1 MNTGG
6 NLSVRDRETG
16 LIAIK
21 PSSKPYELLKP
32 EDITVIDIDGNI
44 IDGKYK
50 PSSEWPMHTLIYKTY
65 ERVCAVVHCHSI
77 YATAMAVAN
86 VEIPLI
92 NHELCIYC
100 SNPVRVMPFATPGTN
115 ELGQSAID
123 GFKDDNCV
131 TLLQN
136 HGPIAIGGSLWHA
149 YDAACSVEQAAQA
162 YFIAKQ
168 MGNVTILPENGR
180 KYLRSMDPLQGE
192 DTGGMG
198 EIKAV

>member
-1 MNTGG
+1 MILKELREELVFYGKQMLNAGLTMNTGG

-77 YATAMAVAN
+77 YAYHQY
-86 VEIPLI
+86 P
-92 NHELCIYC
+92 
-100 SNPVRVMPFATPGTN
+100 R
-115 ELGQSAID
+115 
-123 GFKDDNCV
+123 
-131 TLLQN
+131 
-136 HGPIAIGGSLWHA
+136 
-149 YDAACSVEQAAQA
+149 
-162 YFIAKQ
+162 
-168 MGNVTILPENGR
+168 
-180 KYLRSMDPLQGE
+180 
-192 DTGGMG
+192 
-198 EIKAV
+198 